1 MPEPSERKEDILFFD
16 SRDRLDTV
24 NFVRVGMKQRFQTR
38 RDQQIYTF
46 ATVETYADFHFESTD
61 DRGAAGDIGILAT
74 LRPRP
79 EFGISTKALYDM
91 DTGDLNAASIGLD
104 LGQPKSWNAQIAYLY
119 RNDFTSRYTYSM
131 ASDLTRIMS
140 TNAIPQ
146 TFSES
151 HGVGLTFQIPLGQR
165 MRFRTYH
172 YFDLDEGELG
182 LQRYEI
188 ERDLQCWTIILRV
201 EEESGTVS
209 GVILFSL
216 KGTSAFK
223 PQRGTRG

>member
-1 MPEPSERKEDILFFD
+1 V
-16 SRDRLDTV
+16 RLGV
-24 NFVRVGMKQRFQTR
+24 KQRFQTR
-38 RDQQIYTF
+38 RNQQIYTF
-46 ATVETYADFHFESTD
+46 ASVETYADFHFESDD
-61 DRGAAGDIGILAT
+61 DRGAAGDIGILAQI
-74 LRPRP
+74 RPRP
-79 EFGISTKALYDM
+79 EFGLKTKALFDM
-91 DTGDLNAASIGLD
+91 DSGELNAYSIGLD
-104 LGQPKSWNAQIAYLY
+104 YGKPKSWNAQIDYLY

-131 ASDLTRIMS
+131 ASDLTHIMS

-146 TFSES
+146 TFSET
-151 HGVGLTFQIPLGQR
+151 HGVALSFQIPLGQR

-172 YFDLDEGELG
+172 YFDLDRGELG
-182 LQRYEI
+182 LQRYEF

-223 PQRGTRG
+223 SQRGTRG